1 MGVVANACKEEK
13 EEAKARKKMQQQ
25 EQEQQQQG
33 GLYVKVM
40 TDEQLE
46 VLRKQIS
53 VYATI
58 CEELV
63 KLHKVL
69 TAQQDSLSGL
79 SLLNPC
85 PFGFRFCPF
94 QNFLMGLRF
103 SHLGLHFFVCK

>member
-1 MGVVANACKEEK
+1 MGVVGNACKEEK
-13 EEAKARKKMQQQ
+13 EEEKARKKMQQQQQQQQ

-63 KLHKVL
+63 KLHKAL

-79 SLLNPC
+79 S
-85 PFGFRFCPF
+85 FSIK
-94 QNFLMGLRF
+94 FLSIWF
-103 SHLGLHFFVCK
+103 